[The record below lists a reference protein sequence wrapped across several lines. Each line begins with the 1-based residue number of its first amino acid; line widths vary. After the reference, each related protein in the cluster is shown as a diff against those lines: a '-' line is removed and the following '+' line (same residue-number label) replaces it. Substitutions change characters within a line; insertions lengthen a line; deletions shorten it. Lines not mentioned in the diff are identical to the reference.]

1 MSKHIIWGIIALIFF
16 LGGVDS
22 LKENQNIGISMIL
35 LALGII
41 GIIVFIVYK
50 RSKKSEFTKEQVL
63 QMKELVNKEL
73 GKIRERKQE
82 RIDDAVNRG
91 ESISTEKLLEILDE
105 LKTSYKGNNPE
116 EFFAMIEKNKKDF
129 REKYGPTIPVD
140 VAYKIAEGL
149 EELP

>member
-16 LGGVDS
+16 LGGVES
-22 LKENQNIGISMIL
+22 LKENQNSGIFMIL
-35 LALGII
+35 LAL

-50 RSKKSEFTKEQVL
+50 RSKKSEFTKEHLL
-63 QMKELVNKEL
+63 QMKELVDKER
-73 GKIRERKQE
+73 GRIRERKQKI
-82 RIDDAVNRG
+82 IDDAVNRG
-91 ESISTEKLLEILDE
+91 ESISTEKLLESLDE

-116 EFFAMIEKNKKDF
+116 EFFAMIEKNKQDF
-129 REKYGPTIPVD
+129 RDKYGPTIPVD